1 MGILDKIKNIF
12 TDDEELE
19 EAGTESRRIESV
31 EIKKIPPIQDDRGEE
46 NSSSKNDPNFKF
58 PVIFEEEDF
67 IVKDTPKKKVE
78 APVESERNR
87 MIKERLRKKDD
98 TKKDDGTKEK
108 FQSSPI
114 ISPIYGVLDK
124 NYKKEDVTNRK
135 KNTAMKEE
143 KANKKID
150 VDSVRQ
156 KAYGT
161 LVDDIEDTLFDSHDL
176 FFAETQEKDVLPE
189 VELLQDFDV
198 LEDAPKRED
207 NFSDF
212 GVEYRKEE
220 INIEAFLEETV
231 NTEEEQ
237 ESLFEEEVPLE
248 NDLKDELFQFI
259 DSTYEREGK
268 EA

>member
-1 MGILDKIKNIF
+1 M
-12 TDDEELE
+12 
-19 EAGTESRRIESV
+19 
-31 EIKKIPPIQDDRGEE
+31 
-46 NSSSKNDPNFKF
+46 
-58 PVIFEEEDF
+58 
-67 IVKDTPKKKVE
+67 PKKKQVGRE
-78 APVESERNR
+78 IH
-87 MIKERLRKKDD
+87 MKL
-98 TKKDDGTKEK
+98 
-108 FQSSPI
+108 
-114 ISPIYGVLDK
+114 

-220 INIEAFLEETV
+220 INIEAFRGNCEYRRGT
-231 NTEEEQ
+231 
-237 ESLFEEEVPLE
+237 
-248 NDLKDELFQFI
+248 
-259 DSTYEREGK
+259 GK
-268 EA
+268 SF